1 MFNSNPSSPN
11 FPQRTE
17 LKRISRCSECSGL
30 SERSEFSGCSEHK
43 GKKSTE
49 QYLLYGCDRTDAVM
63 RTKTKKVPSKEFAM
77 GY

>member
-1 MFNSNPSSPN
+1 MSVV
-11 FPQRTE
+11 
-17 LKRISRCSECSGL
+17 GL
-30 SERSEFSGCSEHK
+30 VSVVSVVSLVGVVSTK
-43 GKKSTE
+43 AKKSTE